1 MHAVNDLSVNKG
13 SLRQGGKGETPEYL
27 SYCFDYLRQA
37 IMCHGDTA
45 LEGLHTTFG
54 PEVDGTDGWNTR
66 HVCKP
71 WQRLYTWL
79 DRRKIDESV
88 WD

>member
-13 SLRQGGKGETPEYL
+13 SLNQAEDGERPEYL

-54 PEVDGTDGWNTR
+54 PQIDGTDGWNTR

-71 WQRLYTWL
+71 WQRLYDWL
-79 DRRKIDESV
+79 DGKRIDDSV
-88 WD
+88 WE